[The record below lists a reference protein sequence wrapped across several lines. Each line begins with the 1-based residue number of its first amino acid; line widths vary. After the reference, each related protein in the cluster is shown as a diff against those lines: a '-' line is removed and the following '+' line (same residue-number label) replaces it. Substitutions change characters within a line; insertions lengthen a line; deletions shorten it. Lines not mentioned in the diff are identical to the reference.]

1 MDRARTELKDH
12 VEKLRS
18 AKKAVASPDA
28 SERDEADLKII
39 EQQVTAQKLKMKR
52 EAEKPREVSK
62 TTKAGEPIDKK
73 LDRKLDA
80 ALKDSFPGSDPVSF
94 VEAAPVK
101 PADKELPEV
110 KAGKK

>member
-1 MDRARTELKDH
+1 MDHARAEMKDK

-18 AKKAVASPDA
+18 AKKAAASPA
-28 SERDEADLKII
+28 ATERDEADLKLI
-39 EQQVTAQKLKMKR
+39 EQEAAAQKLKLKR
-52 EAEKPREVSK
+52 EAEKPP
-62 TTKAGEPIDKK
+62 AGRDAGGPEEKQ
-73 LDRKLDA
+73 LDSKLDA

-101 PADKELPEV
+101 PQDEELPTV